1 MASRKELQVGQEWAV
16 VEGYGSTAGINS
28 GWGKKVTIVEL
39 TAYDKGSKY
48 SSRFYPVEGGK
59 YVKVEKTYKNNDGGT
74 TTEQVCVML
83 RSLVSLWDD
92 YVKVQHENAKNQE
105 AMRIRQEEQR
115 KFKQTVYDPALE
127 ELISILQNITEKRE
141 YISSHHSIGHLPL
154 TTIQALT
161 EILKNR

>member
-1 MASRKELQVGQEWAV
+1 MASRKELEVGQEWAV

-48 SSRFYPVEGGK
+48 SYRFHPVEGGK
-59 YVKVEKTYKNNDGGT
+59 YVKVEKTYINSEGNAI
-74 TTEQVCVML
+74 TEQLYVML
-83 RSLVSLWDD
+83 RSLVALWAD
-92 YVKVQHENAKNQE
+92 YEKVQHENAKNKE
-105 AMRIRQEEQR
+105 AMRIREEAQR
-115 KFKQTVYDPALE
+115 KFKRTVYDPALN
-127 ELISILQNITEKRE
+127 ELIELLQNITEKRE
-141 YISSHHSIGHLPL
+141 YISSHHSVGHLPL

>member
-1 MASRKELQVGQEWAV
+1 MASRKDLQVGQTWAV
-16 VEGYGSTAGINS
+16 VEGYGSRAGVNS
-28 GWGKKVTIVEL
+28 DYAKKVTILDL

-48 SSRFYPVEGGK
+48 SSRIRPSEGGQ
-59 YVKVEKTYKNNDGGT
+59 YVKAEQTYKNRDDET
-74 TTEQVCVML
+74 VTEEVHVML
-83 RSLVSLWDD
+83 RSLVALWDD
-92 YVKVQHENAKNQE
+92 YVKVRDENAKNQE
-105 AMRIRQEEQR
+105 ALRIRQKAQR
-115 KFKQTVYDPALE
+115 DFKRTVYDPALE